1 MVKKLKEA
9 VICLIHIDYSSFLFQ
24 LRDEKPDIPFPG
36 HYGAFGGSVEGKE
49 TPKVAC
55 VRELQEEL
63 GFVPAELKFFRDYV
77 VPDCKINLHVFYS
90 GLTVPISDLCLAEG
104 MDMGLFNKTEILS
117 RYLFSKKFSQVFPV
131 IPPQVGFVRDFCESF
146 PEKQL

>member
-24 LRDEKPDIPFPG
+24 LRDKKPDISFPG
-36 HYGAFGGSVEGKE
+36 YYGAFGGSVEGRE

-55 VRELQEEL
+55 ARELQEEL
-63 GFVPAELKFFRDYV
+63 GFAPDELKFFRAYV
-77 VPDCKINLHVFYS
+77 VPDYKVHLHVFYG
-90 GLTVPISDLCLAEG
+90 GLNVPISDLCLAEG
-104 MDMGLFNKTEILS
+104 MDMGLFNKTEIFS
-117 RYLFSKKFSQVFPV
+117 RYLFSKRFSQVFPV

>member
-36 HYGAFGGSVEGKE
+36 HYGAFGGSVEGRE

-63 GFVPAELKFFRDYV
+63 GFVPAELKFFRSYV
-77 VPDCKINLHVFYS
+77 VLDYKINLHVFYS

-104 MDMGLFNKTEILS
+104 MDMGLFNKTEIFS
-117 RYLFSKKFSQVFPV
+117 RYLFSKKFLHVVPV
-131 IPPQVGFVRDFCESF
+131 IPNQIGFVEDFCESF
-146 PEKQL
+146 PEK

>member
-1 MVKKLKEA
+1 MAKKLKEA

-36 HYGAFGGSVEGKE
+36 HFGAFGGSVEGRE

-63 GFVPAELKFFRDYV
+63 GFAPVELKFFRSYV
-77 VPDCKINLHVFYS
+77 VPDYKINLHVFYS

-104 MDMGLFNKTEILS
+104 MDMGLFNKTEIFS
-117 RYLFSKKFSQVFPV
+117 RYLFSKKFLQVFPV
-131 IPPQVGFVRDFCESF
+131 IPNQIEFVGDFCESF
-146 PEKQL
+146 PEK